1 MSRLTLS
8 GVTVRYGGVTPLD
21 DVSMTFES
29 GVCGVIGPNGAGKTT
44 AFNVLSG
51 FALPVAGSV
60 DLDGDDLLTV
70 PAHRRARWGLR
81 RSFQQEQVVRS
92 LTARENVLLAAEHSG
107 SPVSDVDHALDYVQL
122 ARSHRLGAELTM
134 FERRLV
140 DIASCVVGTP
150 RLVLLDEPAAGLDP
164 AESERLLALITRIP
178 QEVGA
183 LVLLVDHDMDL
194 VRAACGT
201 LVVLDFGRRIAAG
214 PTLQVL
220 GSPEVRKAYLGIDEE
235 VPK

>member
-1 MSRLTLS
+1 MIALDIRNL
-8 GVTVRYGGVTPLD
+8 TVRYGGVTPLD
-21 DVSMTFES
+21 DVSLAFES

-44 AFNVLSG
+44 TFNVLSG

-60 DLDGDDLLTV
+60 ELDGDDLLAV

-81 RSFQQEQVVRS
+81 RSFQQEQVVRT

-107 SPVSDVDHALDYVQL
+107 SPAADVDRALDYVRL
-122 ARSHRLGAELTM
+122 ERAHRLGAELTM

-140 DIASCVVGTP
+140 DIASCVVGAP

-164 AESERLLALITRIP
+164 AESEQLLGLITRIP
-178 QEVGA
+178 EEVGA

-201 LVVLDFGRRIAAG
+201 VAVLDFGRRIAAG

-235 VPK
+235 VTA